1 MFNSCVRLN
10 DLPDEILISIFKK
23 LSNAEVLYY
32 LLGVNKRINKIV
44 HDYVFTNDLSLLM
57 STSDDLIYSLPDL
70 ILDRFCSHILPKIH
84 QQIQWLHL
92 ESRSMER
99 ILLATNYPNLYGISL
114 HNIHAKTAMDLF
126 TSKIFY
132 FYSSNSRH

>member
-44 HDYVFTNDLSLLM
+44 HDYVFTNELSLLM

-84 QQIQWLHL
+84 QKIQWLHL

-126 TSKIFY
+126 T
-132 FYSSNSRH
+132 